1 MTLPR
6 RRFLHL
12 AAAAAVVPALP
23 RAATA
28 QAFPSRPIRLI
39 VGFPPAGA
47 GDITA
52 RLEGQW
58 LTRRLGQPVVVEN
71 RAGAGGNIGTEF
83 VVRAPPDGYTLFLA
97 NTANAINASLYAKIN
112 FDFRRDIA
120 AVGGIARAAAVME
133 VNPSVPARSVAE
145 FVAYAKAN
153 PGKINFASSGNGTL
167 THMAAEL
174 FKMMAG
180 VDMVHVPYRG
190 AQSLTALLAGE
201 VQVMFDNIPSSIE
214 HIRAGRLRGL
224 AVTSAAPSPALPGL
238 PTVAETVPG
247 YEASGWYGIGAPRQT
262 PPEIIATLN
271 RAMNDGGADAPLRA
285 RLADLGCT
293 PLTGTPAEF
302 ATIIAADTEKW
313 AKVVKFSG
321 AKAE

>member
-12 AAAAAVVPALP
+12 AAAAAASPALP
-23 RAATA
+23 RVARA
-28 QAFPSRPIRLI
+28 QSYPSRPIHLI

-58 LTRRLGQPVVVEN
+58 LTQRLGKTVVVEN
-71 RAGAGGNIGTEF
+71 RSGAGGNIGTEF
-83 VVRAPPDGYTLFLA
+83 VVRSPADGYTLFLA
-97 NTANAINASLYAKIN
+97 NTANAVNASLYEKIN

-120 AVGGIARAAAVME
+120 AVGGIARAANVME
-133 VNPSVPARSVAE
+133 VHPSVPARSVAE
-145 FVAYAKAN
+145 FIAYAKAN

-167 THMAAEL
+167 THVSAEL

-190 AQSLTALLAGE
+190 AQALTALLAGE
-201 VQVMFDNIPSSIE
+201 VQVMF
-214 HIRAGRLRGL
+214 
-224 AVTSAAPSPALPGL
+224 
-238 PTVAETVPG
+238 VPG

-262 PPEIIATLN
+262 PAEVIETLN
-271 RAMNDGGADAPLRA
+271 REINSGGADAQIRA
-285 RLADLGCT
+285 RFADLGCT
-293 PLTGTPAEF
+293 TMTGSPADF
-302 ATIIAADTEKW
+302 AAISAADTEKW